1 MWYGG
6 YIEKNTGKLI
16 DVKSYDQCVVDFA
29 SSLDDFAQ
37 NPENLLQMAL
47 ALREDSFNYTSERRE
62 EFYKNIYESTWKEN
76 IL

>member
-1 MWYGG
+1 M
-6 YIEKNTGKLI
+6 
-16 DVKSYDQCVVDFA
+16 KSYDQCVVDFA